1 MKLTP
6 CRQWMME
13 DSSLNLYLDQIGR
26 SELLTAEEE
35 TQLAERIQQGDGRA
49 LNKLVEA
56 NLRFVVKLAAGYRGN
71 GVEMDDLISEG
82 NLGMMKAAAKFAPQ
96 RGSRFVSYAAPF
108 IRQHM
113 ERAIEQQNGLAK
125 IPRDAGLAGRM
136 ANRRPMS
143 VDAPMNGR
151 TNMSLLSVLVN
162 ADSPMA
168 DSRVYSEAIEQAV
181 EFALLTLSERER
193 RVVNAFF
200 GIEQERETLA
210 EIAEDMELKRERVRQ
225 IRDRALRR
233 ISKSY
238 KLKLRELSSSGQ

>member
-113 ERAIEQQNGLAK
+113 ERAIEQQIGLAK
-125 IPRDAGLAGRM
+125 IPRDAGLAGHM

-238 KLKLRELSSSGQ
+238 KQKLRELSSSGQ